1 MKPAFCAGLLCG
13 ALHQSHLL
21 IVEIF
26 PLGLLLGGRDFLRNH
41 CLGGTSTM
49 DKWESIFEL
58 QAFLDFHTSS
68 IEGWNISL
76 SQSL

>member
-1 MKPAFCAGLLCG
+1 
-13 ALHQSHLL
+13 
-21 IVEIF
+21 
-26 PLGLLLGGRDFLRNH
+26 
-41 CLGGTSTM
+41 M